1 MKIKKS
7 IIIFLFFIII
17 MKAFCCEHL
26 IEREGRGKY
35 CSVANVYINDTLP
48 ELFSANTN

>member
-1 MKIKKS
+1 
-7 IIIFLFFIII
+7 

-26 IEREGRGKY
+26 IEREGLGKY

-48 ELFSANTN
+48 NTN